1 MNKNII
7 NKVLLLAIS
16 STLLLY
22 GCSDMFLQEKQDY
35 NKTTEFVYDNFHGAE
50 SRVDNLYALILP
62 SATASVNWEYPSAG
76 SADDLSKN
84 TEEYGGFTNFI
95 DPNIILTNTNVPG
108 YFHEE
113 LKTSRNPFGR
123 IRNCNDVIQ
132 GVTDSK
138 LSDEEKELL
147 LGQAYFLRAWV
158 NLRLV
163 RFYGG
168 IPLIKERQDVII
180 GDDEG
185 LSLAVPRSS
194 AKECIDFICEDLE
207 KASQY
212 LPARWGESDFGRVT
226 SGAALA
232 LQGRA
237 RLLYASPVFNRADDK
252 SRWEDAYNSNKA
264 AIAKLEEGRFGLA
277 YKDVSEQEKING
289 SNWGKMFSDTYGNP
303 EAVFVTL
310 YNNVKQ
316 SGSTNLNKNNEWE
329 QSIRPTNAVGSGGK
343 TPTATIIDLFPM
355 ADGKKPGLSEIKYD
369 RNAFMLNRDPRFYRT
384 FAFTGTYWKFSG
396 DPTSLSKAENKDE
409 SPYPYKGDEYALW
422 NYAWYSNESDLEKTN
437 TSGYGAD
444 GLATNYKG
452 VYVRKRSDDYDLN
465 SSSLYTYDI
474 NTSKPFAVSAASYM
488 EIRFAEV
495 LLNFAE
501 AACGAERY
509 SEAINALKEIRQ
521 RVGYTAENNYG
532 LATDLEGNRAKLFE
546 AILYERQIE
555 LAYEGKRYDD
565 MQRWML
571 WDGGTQKV
579 EGQPSTWNLTGF
591 GGNTCSYLGVEPFN
605 GKVREGLELRVYNY
619 LGDAKPGA
627 DPFPKKERPNAWDLK
642 KDKQP
647 SEELIKFYTE
657 KLTRKKKDVD
667 PTDRVITYKPNCY
680 FLGLRTNAQS
690 NNTTLLQTIGWED
703 HVRGGMGTFDPL
715 AE

>member
-1 MNKNII
+1 MKENKFFRII
-7 NKVLLLAIS
+7 IAFITPVV
-16 STLLLY
+16 LY

-35 NKTTEFVYDNFHGAE
+35 SRTTEFVYNNFHGAQ

-76 SADDLSKN
+76 SADDHSKN
-84 TEEYGGFTNFI
+84 TEEYGGFTDFI
-95 DPNIILTNTNVPG
+95 DPNIILTTMNVPG

-123 IRNCNDVIQ
+123 IRNCNDIIQ
-132 GVTDSK
+132 GVSAST
-138 LSDEEKELL
+138 LSQEEKELL
-147 LGQAYFLRAWV
+147 LGQAYFFRAWI

-163 RFYGG
+163 RLYGG
-168 IPLIKERQDVII
+168 IPLIKERQDVVI

-194 AKECIDFICEDLE
+194 AKECIAFICEDLQ
-207 KASQY
+207 KAGEY

-226 SGAALA
+226 SGAAFA

-237 RLLYASPVFNRADDK
+237 RLLYASPVFNRADDTD
-252 SRWEDAYNSNKA
+252 RWQEAYLSNKTA
-264 AIAKLEEGRFGLA
+264 LSELEAGGFGLA
-277 YKDVSEQEKING
+277 YLDNPG
-289 SNWGKMFSDTYGNP
+289 TNAANWGKMFSEAYGNP

-316 SGSTNLNKNNEWE
+316 SGSTNLNKNNGWE
-329 QSIRPTNAVGSGGK
+329 QSIRPTNAYGGGGK

-355 ADGKKPGLSEIKYD
+355 ADGKRPGQSTIDYD

-384 FAFTGTYWKFSG
+384 FAFTGARWAFSG
-396 DPTSLSKAENKDE
+396 DPTSLNATQ
-409 SPYPYKGDEYALW
+409 YPYKGEQYVLW
-422 NYAWYSNESDLEKTN
+422 NYAWYSSQDDLEKTN

-444 GLATNYKG
+444 GFANNYRG

-465 SSSLYTYDI
+465 SSSLYNYDI
-474 NTSKPFAVSAASYM
+474 NTDRPFLVSAAPYL

-501 AACGAERY
+501 AACGAGHY
-509 SEAINALKEIRQ
+509 GEAVNALKDIRR
-521 RVGYTAENNYG
+521 RVGYTADNNYG
-532 LATDLEGNRAKLFE
+532 LDTDLEGNRAKLFE

-565 MQRWML
+565 MHRWML
-571 WDGGTQKV
+571 WDGGTGRV
-579 EGQPSTWNLTGF
+579 EGQPSTWTLTGF
-591 GGNTCSYLGVEPFN
+591 NGNTCNYLGVEPFN
-605 GKVREGLELRVYNY
+605 GKRREGLELRVSNSVPGYIGGASPANDPLKDLRPTAWN
-619 LGDAKPGA
+619 LGASK
-627 DPFPKKERPNAWDLK
+627 N
-642 KDKQP
+642 P
-647 SEELIKFYTE
+647 SAELEEFYQT
-657 KLTRKKKDVD
+657 KLVRKTKDVD
-667 PTDRVITYKPNCY
+667 PNDRVITYKPNCY
-680 FLGLRTNAQS
+680 FLGLRDNAQR
-690 NNTTLLQTIGWED
+690 NNITLEQTIGWD
-703 HVRGGMGTFDPL
+703 DTVRGGSGTFDPL

>member
-7 NKVLLLAIS
+7 NKILLFAVS

-22 GCSDMFLQEKQDY
+22 GCSDGFLQDKQDFS
-35 NKTTEFVYDNFHGAE
+35 KTTEFVYDNFQGAQ

-62 SATASVNWEYPSAG
+62 SATAGVNWEYSSAG
-76 SADDLSKN
+76 SDDDQSKN
-84 TEEYGGFTNFI
+84 TEEYGGFTDLI
-95 DPNIILTNTNVPG
+95 DPNVVLTNTNVPG
-108 YFHEE
+108 YFHQE

-123 IRNCNDVIQ
+123 IRNCNDIIQ

-138 LSDEEKELL
+138 LSEHDKELL
-147 LGQAYFLRAWV
+147 LGQAYFFRAWI

-163 RFYGG
+163 RLYGG

-194 AKECIDFICEDLE
+194 AKECIDFINEDLQ
-207 KASQY
+207 KASEY
-212 LPARWGESDFGRVT
+212 LPARWSESDFGRIT

-237 RLLYASPVFNRADDK
+237 KLLYASPVFNRADAQD
-252 SRWEDAYNSNKA
+252 RWEDAYQSNKA
-264 AIAKLEEGRFGLA
+264 ALSKLEEGGFGLA
-277 YKDVSEQEKING
+277 YKDEAEQNKINA

-329 QSIRPTNAVGSGGK
+329 QSIRPSNAHGSGGK

-355 ADGKKPGLSEIKYD
+355 ADGKRPGQSEIEYD

-384 FAFTGTYWKFSG
+384 FGFTGTRWAFSG
-396 DPTSLSKAENKDE
+396 DPTSLGIKE
-409 SPYPYKGDEYALW
+409 YPHTGEKYVLW
-422 NYAWYSNESDLEKTN
+422 NYAWYANEDDLEKSN

-444 GLATNYKG
+444 GLATSYRG

-465 SSSLYTYDI
+465 SNALYNYDI
-474 NTSKPFAVSAASYM
+474 NTEKPFAVSAASYM

-501 AACGAERY
+501 AACGAGHNN
-509 SEAINALKEIRQ
+509 EAMDALKEVRK
-521 RVGYTAENNYG
+521 RVGYTADNNYG
-532 LATDLEGNRAKLFE
+532 LDSDLEGSRSKLFE

-565 MQRWML
+565 MHRWML

-579 EGQPSTWNLTGF
+579 EGQPASWNLTGF
-591 GGNTCSYLGVEPFN
+591 TGNTCNYLGVEPLN
-605 GKVREGLELRVYNY
+605 GKIREGLELRVANTV
-619 LGDAKPGA
+619 PGYIGKA
-627 DPFPKKERPNAWDLK
+627 DPDEDPFKENRPEAWDLK
-642 KDKQP
+642 TSPQP
-647 SEELIKFYTE
+647 SADLEEFYRT
-657 KLTRKKKDVD
+657 KLTRKKKDID
-667 PTDRVITYKPNCY
+667 PTDRVISYKPHCY
-680 FLGLRTNAQS
+680 FLGLRNNAQT
-690 NNTTLLQTIGWED
+690 NNTSLEQTIGWD
-703 HVRGGMGTFDPL
+703 DSVRGGQGTFDPL

>member
-7 NKVLLLAIS
+7 NKILLLAIS

-35 NKTTEFVYDNFHGAE
+35 NKTTEFVYDNFHGAQ

-62 SATASVNWEYPSAG
+62 SATAGVNWNYPSAG
-76 SADDLSKN
+76 SADDQSKN
-84 TEEYGGFTNFI
+84 TEEYGGFTDLI
-95 DPNIILTNTNVPG
+95 DPNVILTNTNVPG
-108 YFHEE
+108 YFHQE
-113 LKTSRNPFGR
+113 LKTSNNPFGR

-132 GVTDSK
+132 GVTSSK
-138 LSDEEKELL
+138 LSEKEKELL
-147 LGQAYFLRAWV
+147 LGQAYFFRAWM
-158 NLRLV
+158 NLKLTRM
-163 RFYGG
+163 YGG

-194 AKECIDFICEDLE
+194 AKECIDFICEDLQL
-207 KASQY
+207 ASEY
-212 LPARWGESDFGRVT
+212 LPARWSESDFGRIT
-226 SGAALA
+226 AGAALA

-237 RLLYASPVFNRADDK
+237 KLLYASPVFNRTDDK
-252 SRWEDAYNSNKA
+252 SRWEDAYNANKA
-264 AIAKLEEGRFGLA
+264 ALAKLEEGKFGLA
-277 YKDVSEQEKING
+277 YKDASPTEKINA

-329 QSIRPTNAVGSGGK
+329 QSIRPSNAFGSGGK

-355 ADGKKPGLSEIKYD
+355 ADGKRPNKSDIDYD

-384 FAFTGTYWKFSG
+384 FAFTGARWAFVG
-396 DPTSLSKAENKDE
+396 DPTSLNATQ
-409 SPYPYKGDEYALW
+409 YPYKGESYALW
-422 NYAWYSNESDLEKTN
+422 NYAWYSSQNDLDKSN

-444 GLATNYKG
+444 GLTTNYKG
-452 VYVRKRSDDYDLN
+452 IYVRKRSDDYDLTN
-465 SSSLYTYDI
+465 SSLYNYDI
-474 NTSKPFAVSAASYM
+474 NTSKPFGVSAASYM

-501 AACGAERY
+501 AACGAGHDN
-509 SEAINALKEIRQ
+509 EAVSALKQIRE
-521 RVGYTAENNYG
+521 RVGYTSNNNYG
-532 LATDLEGNRAKLFE
+532 LDSDLEGNRSKLFE

-565 MQRWML
+565 MHRWML
-571 WDGGTQKV
+571 WDGGSQKV
-579 EGQPSTWNLTGF
+579 EGQPATWNLTGF
-591 GGNTCSYLGVEPFN
+591 NGNTCNYLGVEPLN
-605 GKVREGLELRVYNY
+605 GKIREGLELRVANSVPGYI
-619 LGDAKPGA
+619 GDAKPDA
-627 DPFPKKERPNAWDLK
+627 DPLKNQRPTAWNLK
-642 KDKQP
+642 AEAQP
-647 SEELIKFYTE
+647 SVELQEFYNT
-657 KLTRKKKDVD
+657 KLARKKKDVD
-667 PTDRVITYKPNCY
+667 PSDRVIQYKPHCY

-690 NNTTLLQTIGWED
+690 NNTTLEQTIGWD
-703 HVRGGMGTFDPL
+703 DLIKGGMGAFDPL